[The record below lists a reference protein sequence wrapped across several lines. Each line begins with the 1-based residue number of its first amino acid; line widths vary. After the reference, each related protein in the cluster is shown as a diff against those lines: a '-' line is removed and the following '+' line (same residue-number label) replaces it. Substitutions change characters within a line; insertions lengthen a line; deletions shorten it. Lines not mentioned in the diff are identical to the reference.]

1 MPVKNIL
8 SEIDADVQDVLATSF
23 VYSTTKE
30 VPNRD
35 DSGLSYERG
44 KDKRGKEIET
54 CVLFVDIRNS
64 VALTDKHQYQ
74 TMGRVY
80 TSFTKAVLKAAKY
93 HGGHTRNIIGDRV
106 MVVFPVENCF
116 KNAVD
121 CAVSINHI
129 ASKIINARFKID
141 FKCGIGIAY
150 GKLRV
155 IKVGIQ
161 RNGVENGEN
170 KGLVWVGKPAN
181 YASRITDMANKT
193 IKEEFVEVNHNPINY
208 QSIKPPLF
216 GGYAAYTFPFDFEKN
231 YASNQHFYLKKEETK
246 VYSKEEFV
254 DQLSSF
260 EKGEIDYLGG
270 KLIEFKKVVK
280 DIKFPAILI
289 TESVWNGLKRV
300 CPNDSTIKKSY
311 WKPQPK
317 KFKNLTENVF
327 GADLIWT
334 I

>member
-8 SEIDADVQDVLATSF
+8 EEIDADVKDVLATSF

-30 VPNRD
+30 VPNKD

-44 KDKRGKEIET
+44 KDKRGKDIET
-54 CVLFVDIRNS
+54 CVLFVDIRDS
-64 VALTDKHQYQ
+64 VALTDKHQHQ
-74 TMGRVY
+74 TMGRMY
-80 TSFTKAVLKAAKY
+80 TAFTKAVLKAARH

-129 ASKIINARFKID
+129 ASKIINARFKVD

-161 RNGVENGEN
+161 RNGTENGEN

-181 YASRITDMANKT
+181 YASRITDLANKS
-193 IKEEFVEVNHNPINY
+193 IKEELIKVNHNPINPLA
-208 QSIKPPLF
+208 IKPLF
-216 GGYAAYTFPFDFEKN
+216 GGFAAYTYPFDFEKN
-231 YASNQHFYLKKEETK
+231 YDQSQPFYLKKEETK
-246 VYSKEEFV
+246 LYSKEEFV
-254 DQLSSF
+254 DHLSNL
-260 EKGEIDYLGG
+260 EKGEIAYLGG
-270 KLIEFKKVVK
+270 KLVEFKKVVRNV
-280 DIKFPAILI
+280 KFPAILI
-289 TESVWNGLKRV
+289 TESVLNGLKREH
-300 CPNDSTIKKSY
+300 PEDSTIKKGF
-311 WKPQPK
+311 WKSQPK
-317 KFKNLTENVF
+317 KFKNISENVF
-327 GADLIWT
+327 GADLTWI